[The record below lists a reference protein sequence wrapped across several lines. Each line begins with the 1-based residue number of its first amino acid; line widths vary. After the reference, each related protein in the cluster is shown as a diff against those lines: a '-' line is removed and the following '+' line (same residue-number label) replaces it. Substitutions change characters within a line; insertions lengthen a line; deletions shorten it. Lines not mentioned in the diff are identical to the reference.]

1 MQAKV
6 LFCHRE
12 QDIGPTFDF
21 AQVIKRQSVSGDRGK
36 NAFIDVQTI
45 VLNILNRDPKC
56 CTILLGIMPLLQ

>member
-21 AQVIKRQSVSGDRGK
+21 AQVIKRQSVSCD
-36 NAFIDVQTI
+36 
-45 VLNILNRDPKC
+45 
-56 CTILLGIMPLLQ
+56 